1 MANSAEAQWYP
12 LTCTLVAWA
21 IYAGGFA
28 WRGAGRAGWRTMDR
42 FSGMALMALTALACF
57 TFPDFSATGNPA
69 AFAALAAMGALA
81 LMFAVDARVS
91 SAPAF
96 DYAALIS
103 ASLGSYWLPR
113 YFGAGNLPGYV
124 VAPGLALLTRR
135 VFVPP
140 GTRCYGPV
148 G

>member
-12 LTCTLVAWA
+12 LTFTLVAWA
-21 IYAGGFA
+21 IYAAGFA
-28 WRGAGRAGWRTMDR
+28 WRGAARAAWRTMHR

-57 TFPDFSATGNPA
+57 TFPDFSATGSPA
-69 AFAALAAMGALA
+69 AFAALAAMAALA

-103 ASLGSYWLPR
+103 ASLGSYWLAR
-113 YFGAGNLPGYV
+113 YFSADTAHWAV
-124 VAPGLALLTRR
+124 VAR
-135 VFVPP
+135 
-140 GTRCYGPV
+140 
-148 G
+148 